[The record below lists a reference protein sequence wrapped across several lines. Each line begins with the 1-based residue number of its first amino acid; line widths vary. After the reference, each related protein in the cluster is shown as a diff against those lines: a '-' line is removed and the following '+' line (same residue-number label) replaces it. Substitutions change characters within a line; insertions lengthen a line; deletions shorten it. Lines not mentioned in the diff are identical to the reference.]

1 MAMGEGPV
9 MAKLA
14 QGRGADLAIMTR
26 AFSDVLAILEQA
38 MGDVLVYAN
47 SEEEVPSTPEGQR
60 TTTVEENTP
69 TKLKKLDLGEAA
81 VSKSGVDSELKKLS
95 GKPGLREGDGAG
107 EIEELEAR
115 LEKLRDSTTTWAA
128 KLASWEATG
137 AKETDVKEAR
147 SRIARL
153 ERRVR
158 KLEGKKQGL
167 GVSGPDSSGS
177 EYDTAEEVGT
187 MQVKELLVAEQR
199 WEMVARHT
207 TIMVKRMQAVWV
219 AQRRTTI
226 LRMAVTM
233 HRRSTVQEH
242 QHGAGGKAGSAA
254 LGLQAL
260 DGVDLWIA
268 MGAKKKPTRKQKQ
281 ARAGTAR
288 VRWQMLAAMRRT
300 TQQMGE
306 HNARTKLL
314 LAAGARWRTGE
325 ERAAERWQQVIRGQQ
340 KVGRAGV
347 VRTARAVMAR
357 ARHQQMLSG
366 AGVQTMGRVAAPAWL
381 AKGRGAEEDND
392 MHRKWI
398 MLEAMMW
405 QAQTLP
411 RRVEEMSDLLLAAM
425 DWLDDDMLT
434 RWREDEASDSEE
446 SYDTTG
452 SEGSGEDDGG
462 PLGDDERVA
471 NLWGAAMPAA
481 KGEVEWGWQGTV
493 DYGYGRGS
501 YRQVNCAEWC
511 RVVQYMAR
519 MRVILAEQGR
529 PWRGEEVTEVIIE
542 VMCGTCTTGAWP
554 WDDAKEMAKYSE
566 SVAGSIMGQG
576 REQEVRETSQWG
588 RAGMLEKSLRELR
601 WDKAAGALVNV
612 LTELGVDAKAF
623 ATGLERGE
631 MDWFEEGRAARAA
644 EEEARLAAAAEKE
657 ARLAAAAEE
666 EARRAAAAAEEANM
680 PLPSGDKEEAARI
693 VSLPSGASTKTVND
707 ERLAAAA
714 EEEARLAAQTT
725 EEEERLATAAEEAAR
740 LAAAAEEEARLAA
753 AAEEEARLAE
763 DAAEEANMPQP
774 SGDEEEAAH
783 LVSLPSGA
791 PTKKANDGKLA
802 VAAEEEARLAAQKIE
817 EEARRAAAAE
827 VEARLAAAAGEK
839 ARLAEV
845 AGMLPKPRPAA
856 RTRSKKAGRYV
867 TPLSSVWPWVKD
879 A

>member
-9 MAKLA
+9 MAKSA

-38 MGDVLVYAN
+38 MGDVLVHAN
-47 SEEEVPSTPEGQR
+47 SEEEVPSTPEGQG

-69 TKLKKLDLGEAA
+69 TKLEKLDLGEAA

-158 KLEGKKQGL
+158 KLEGKQRGL

-268 MGAKKKPTRKQKQ
+268 MGAKKKPTRKQKH

-288 VRWQMLAAMRRT
+288 IRWQMLAAMRRT

-542 VMCGTCTTGAWP
+542 TMCGIGTTGAWP

-631 MDWFEEGRAARAA
+631 MDWFEEERVARAAEVEARLAAAAKKEARLAAAAEEEARLAAQTTKEEERLATAATRKQKQARAGKARARWQMWENIIWLYNKRTRPLLEAGARAA
-644 EEEARLAAAAEKE
+644 EEEARLAAAAKKE
-657 ARLAAAAEE
+657 ARMAAAAEE
-666 EARRAAAAAEEANM
+666 EARRAAAAAEETNM

-693 VSLPSGASTKTVND
+693 VSLPSGAPTKTVND

-725 EEEERLATAAEEAAR
+725 A
-740 LAAAAEEEARLAA
+740 
-753 AAEEEARLAE
+753 
-763 DAAEEANMPQP
+763 
-774 SGDEEEAAH
+774 
-783 LVSLPSGA
+783 
-791 PTKKANDGKLA
+791 
-802 VAAEEEARLAAQKIE
+802 

-827 VEARLAAAAGEK
+827 VEARLAAAAAGEK

-845 AGMLPKPRPAA
+845 ARMLPKPRPAA